1 MEIIKKNISFVQQ
14 NIDRQSAL
22 KTFSEMGEKFKEEI
36 ILTAN
41 EEFHLKLWDV
51 QDN

>member
-1 MEIIKKNISFVQQ
+1 MEEIIKKNISFVQQ

-36 ILTAN
+36 INDLEETENLTIY
-41 EEFHLKLWDV
+41 K
-51 QDN
+51 QG